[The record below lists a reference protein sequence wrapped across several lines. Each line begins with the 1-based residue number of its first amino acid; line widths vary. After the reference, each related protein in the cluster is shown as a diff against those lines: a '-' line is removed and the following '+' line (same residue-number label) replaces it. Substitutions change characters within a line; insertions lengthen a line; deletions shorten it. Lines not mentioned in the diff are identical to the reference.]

1 MSCFRRTLI
10 GALILIMPA
19 ALAAQQL
26 TPGTWTGSIS
36 PPSEQKL
43 DVTFNVRMSG
53 DTTKIT
59 MKGAGNG
66 FAFDDVKVAASL
78 LVFTFSPGGGGTIRC
93 SLALQADK
101 SYSGDCVD
109 PQGGKGQIVM
119 RPPKS

>member
-1 MSCFRRTLI
+1 MRSLDRTLI
-10 GALILIMPA
+10 GALSLIMPA

-43 DVTFNVRMSG
+43 DVTFDIRMSG

-59 MKGAGNG
+59 MKGAGQEL
-66 FAFDDVKVAASL
+66 AFDNVKVAASL

-93 SLALQADK
+93 SLALQSDQ

-119 RPPKS
+119 RPPKP

>member
-1 MSCFRRTLI
+1 MRSLHRTLI
-10 GALILIMPA
+10 GVLSLIMPA

-43 DVTFNVRMSG
+43 DVTFDIRMSG

-59 MKGAGNG
+59 MKGAGQEL
-66 FAFDDVKVAASL
+66 AFDDVKVAASL

-93 SLALQADK
+93 SLALQGDK